1 MVCFYPGVDTFAAT
15 AAMIRSLV
23 VTVLTPCMVAAAT
36 MYYPV
41 AKGTIPSRVTLVPTN
56 YAVVPEMTAFM
67 SMVTTQLLKVVM
79 ASTVLM
85 LLVLTASVLVPGPVL
100 KQPSVTS
107 ATIILMGQT

>member
-79 ASTVLM
+79 AAMIRSQVVTVLTPCM
-85 LLVLTASVLVPGPVL
+85 AAAAMMCSLVVKG
-100 KQPSVTS
+100 
-107 ATIILMGQT
+107 TIP